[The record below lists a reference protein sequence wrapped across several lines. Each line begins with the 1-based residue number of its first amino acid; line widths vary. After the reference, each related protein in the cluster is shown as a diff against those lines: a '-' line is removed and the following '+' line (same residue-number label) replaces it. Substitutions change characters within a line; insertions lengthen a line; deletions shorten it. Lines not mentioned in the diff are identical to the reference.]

1 MRINFRNP
9 RTQKWF
15 IGVALAFTV
24 LYGYVQFVYFPRRD
38 AARRLTEEIETETEM
53 LAKGKRIA
61 ANFQTVQDD
70 YSRLLDSWNIAQELL
85 PTTKE
90 MEELL
95 RHVAMEGQ
103 KHGVDFLLFKPMEPV
118 EQPYYWENPIQVK
131 TLSNY
136 HNLGEFLSAVAA
148 LDRIVNIT
156 NFKIAAYHPNRGRS
170 PDTVEA
176 DFVATV
182 YIFKDLGSPAQVA
195 PVTDDKTKGK
205 ARQKSDEPAPK
216 KGKPKKGDA

>member
-9 RTQKWF
+9 NTQKWF
-15 IGVALAFTV
+15 ISVAVAFT
-24 LYGYVQFVYFPRRD
+24 LTYGYVQFVYLPRRES
-38 AARRLTEEIETETEM
+38 ARRLTEDIQTETEM

-85 PTTKE
+85 PTSRE

-103 KHGVDFLLFKPMEPV
+103 KHGVDFLLFKPMEQV

-156 NFKIAAYHPNRGRS
+156 NLKIGAYHPNRGRS
-170 PDTVEA
+170 PNTVEA
-176 DFVATV
+176 DFVATI
-182 YIFKDLGSPAQVA
+182 YIFKELGAPAEVT
-195 PVTDDKTKGK
+195 PVTDDN
-205 ARQKSDEPAPK
+205 Q
-216 KGKPKKGDA
+216 KGKPRPKSDVPAQKKDKSKKGNA